1 MKTATSKTP
10 TFSKVF
16 CAALFTVAA
25 GISAVAHAGDYSETL
40 VTTTAE
46 GLRTTSVAYSDLDLS
61 APDAQ
66 KVLKRRLSRAAQ
78 KVCGS
83 PSRDDNAG
91 SLAQAFENR
100 QCADNAIAT
109 AMRDIAE
116 SDVVTVASR

>member
-1 MKTATSKTP
+1 MKTAFNKTP

-46 GLRTTSVAYSDLDLS
+46 GLRTTSVVYSDLDLS

-66 KVLKRRLSRAAQ
+66 KVLKRRLNRAAL

-83 PSRDDNAG
+83 PSRHDTAG
-91 SLAQAFENR
+91 SLARAFENR
-100 QCADNAIAT
+100 QCADNAVAT
-109 AMRDIAE
+109 ALRDISE
-116 SDVVTVASR
+116 RGVVMVAAR

>member
-1 MKTATSKTP
+1 MKTTFFRTP

-25 GISAVAHAGDYSETL
+25 GVSAVANAADYNETR

-46 GLRTTSVAYSDLDLS
+46 GFRTTSVTYADLDLGT
-61 APDAQ
+61 ADAQ
-66 KVLKRRLSRAAQ
+66 KVLKRRLKRAAL

-83 PSRDDNAG
+83 PSHRFTAG

-100 QCADNAIAT
+100 ECADNAVAT

-116 SDVVTVASR
+116 KDFVTVAAR